1 MSRCGGPPWCS
12 LDPQP
17 ARNGEHAE
25 RRVDRRN
32 GLHLALPF
40 CGRLGRQLGRYSY
53 RLNEGTGGYGKPG
66 AFNLEAGES
75 ERYYVHKITVA
86 F

>member
-1 MSRCGGPPWCS
+1 MSRYGGPPWCS

-25 RRVDRRN
+25 RRVDRRK

-40 CGRLGRQLGRYSY
+40 CGRLGRYSY
-53 RLNEGTGGYGKPG
+53 RLNEGTGRYGKPG

-75 ERYYVHKITVA
+75 ERHYVHKIRVA